1 MIEVQL
7 VNPKDEPIGSME
19 KLEAHQKGLLHR
31 AISVLIFNSKGEMLL
46 QRRALKKYHSPGL
59 WTNTCCSH
67 PYPFEIPEDAASRRL
82 NEEMNIDSKLDF
94 VFKFIYKTEF
104 SNGLIEN
111 ELDHVFIGYSDETPH
126 LNTDEAV
133 AFRWVTIN
141 DLQRDIE
148 KNPEN
153 YTVWFKIIIEEH
165 LKQIETYLL

>member
-111 ELDHVFIGYSDETPH
+111 ELDHVFIGYSDDTPH

>member
-7 VNPKDEPIGSME
+7 VDSSDQPTGAME
-19 KLEAHQKGLLHR
+19 KLEAHKKGLLHR

-46 QRRALKKYHSPGL
+46 QRRALHKYHSPGL

-67 PYPFEIPEDAASRRL
+67 PYPNEDSKEAAERRL
-82 NEEMNIDSKLDF
+82 KEEMNIETSLNF
-94 VFKFIYKTEF
+94 VFKFTYNTSF

-133 AFRWVTIN
+133 AFKWI
-141 DLQRDIE
+141 DLIALRESIQ
-148 KNPEN
+148 NSPEL
-153 YTVWFKIIIEEH
+153 YTVWFKIIINDYFD
-165 LKQIETYLL
+165 QIESQL

>member
-7 VNPKDEPIGSME
+7 VNPNDEPIGSME

-82 NEEMNIDSKLDF
+82 NEEMNIESKLNF
-94 VFKFIYKTEF
+94 AFKFIYKTEF

-133 AFRWVTIN
+133 AFRWVTIKE
-141 DLQRDIE
+141 LQRDIE

-165 LKQIETYLL
+165 LKQVETHLS